1 MIKKILSKAVTTL
14 AGRDDFAIPEQDSPL
29 FDGLDWD
36 KLPRHVAVIMDGNGR
51 WAKGQGMLRTAGH
64 SAGVKTLKNILK
76 TAIGLKL
83 DALTVYAF
91 STENWKRPEA
101 EVDFL
106 MNLFSE
112 YLKKELQEMHEDN
125 VQIHFLGRLDALP
138 ESLQKQMYEAEE
150 LMKNNTGVKFNVAT
164 NYGGQDELVRAIQ
177 KIAVDVQNGEV
188 SPAAIDEA
196 LVEERLD
203 TAGNLP
209 VDLMIRTSGD
219 KRLSNF
225 LLWQAAYAEFYF
237 TDVPWPEFSP
247 ECFVE
252 AMKEFANRDRRFGG
266 LNDDKK

>member
-1 MIKKILSKAVTTL
+1 MLKKILGKAVTTL
-14 AGRDDFAIPEQDSPL
+14 AGRDDFAIPKHDSPL
-29 FDGLDWD
+29 FAGLDWE
-36 KLPRHVAVIMDGNGR
+36 KLPNHVAVIMDGNGR

-91 STENWKRPEA
+91 STENWKRPET
-101 EVDFL
+101 EVNFL

-125 VQIHFLGRLDALP
+125 VQIHFIGRLEGLP
-138 ESLQKQMYEAEE
+138 DSLQKQMREAEE
-150 LMKNNTGVKFNVAT
+150 LMKNNTGVKFNVAA
-164 NYGGQDELVRAIQ
+164 NYGGQDELVRAVQ
-177 KIAVDVQNGEV
+177 KLAVDVQDGKLNPGD
-188 SPAAIDEA
+188 IDEA
-196 LVEERLD
+196 LLEDSLD
-203 TAGNLP
+203 TVGNLP

-252 AMKEFANRDRRFGG
+252 AMKDFASRDRRFGG
-266 LNDDKK
+266 LTNK

>member
-1 MIKKILSKAVTTL
+1 MLKKILGKAVTTL
-14 AGRDDFAIPEQDSPL
+14 AGRDDFAIPEHDSPL
-29 FDGLDWD
+29 FADVDWD
-36 KLPRHVAVIMDGNGR
+36 RLPRHVAVIMDGNGR

-76 TAIGLKL
+76 TAIGLQL

-101 EVDFL
+101 EVNFL

-125 VQIHFLGRLDALP
+125 VQIHFIGRLEGLP
-138 ESLQKQMYEAEE
+138 AALQKQMREAEE
-150 LMKNNTGVKFNVAT
+150 LMKDNTGVKFNIAA
-164 NYGGQDELVRAIQ
+164 NYGGQDELIRAMQ
-177 KIAVDVQNGEV
+177 NIAVEVQNGKL
-188 SPAAIDEA
+188 SPEDIDEA
-196 LVEERLD
+196 LLEDNLD

-219 KRLSNF
+219 MRLSNF

-247 ECFVE
+247 ECFVD
-252 AMKEFANRDRRFGG
+252 AMKAFSHRDRRFGG
-266 LNDDKK
+266 LDNK

>member
-1 MIKKILSKAVTTL
+1 MLKKILGKAVTTL
-14 AGRDDFAIPEQDSPL
+14 AGRDDFAIPEHDSPL
-29 FDGLDWD
+29 FAGIDWD
-36 KLPRHVAVIMDGNGR
+36 RLPRHVAVIMDGNGR

-76 TAIGLKL
+76 TAIGLQL

-125 VQIHFLGRLDALP
+125 VQIHFIGRLDGLP
-138 ESLQKQMYEAEE
+138 PSLQKQMREAEE
-150 LMKNNTGVKFNVAT
+150 LMQNNTGVKFNVAA
-164 NYGGQDELVRAIQ
+164 NYGGQDELLRAVQ
-177 KIAVDVQNGEV
+177 QIALAVKNGQLDP
-188 SPAAIDEA
+188 SAIDEA
-196 LVEERLD
+196 LIEKNLD
-203 TAGNLP
+203 TVGNLP

-247 ECFVE
+247 ECFVD
-252 AMKEFANRDRRFGG
+252 AMKDFASRDRRFGG
-266 LNDDKK
+266 LTNK

>member
-1 MIKKILSKAVTTL
+1 
-14 AGRDDFAIPEQDSPL
+14 
-29 FDGLDWD
+29 
-36 KLPRHVAVIMDGNGR
+36 
-51 WAKGQGMLRTAGH
+51 
-64 SAGVKTLKNILK
+64 
-76 TAIGLKL
+76 
-83 DALTVYAF
+83 
-91 STENWKRPEA
+91 
-101 EVDFL
+101 
-106 MNLFSE
+106 
-112 YLKKELQEMHEDN
+112 MHEDN